1 MKQLKKTL
9 LTLVAL
15 LAVTTGAW
23 ADEKMV
29 TIKPST
35 MSSGAVTATGFGIIF
50 NANLYVNSKTATI
63 TTSEGVITKLVIKKG
78 DFYVDAFTEANVG
91 VAPGTITYGSDE
103 ITVTDINAES
113 VTLSRK
119 GDKNWSTSSIDVYY
133 ADAPASSGPEV
144 AWDKAKNTGSFTMP
158 GGNVTLEPDYYPQA
172 ELATAPTAI
181 PDVPATTDGA
191 ILSAG
196 TVKKAI
202 DNEMVT
208 DLQGTVMYYAAQVS
222 GDAAPTAPDYD
233 AEGWTEEVPTAANF
247 AQGKVYVWY
256 YIKGADG
263 NGDEYIFSD
272 SEITALGT
280 EGYVTIAAEP
290 TYAVT
295 FADDL
300 AEPDKWT
307 AEPAAGVKKGQTV
320 TVSYTG
326 TRKVLGVKAE
336 KKAAAAATTPL
347 DNTMTAWTA
356 GSYAVP
362 AGGLTYSDA
371 ITVSGDVTL
380 TLTDGETLTLNKGIS
395 LASGATLTIQ
405 GNGTMNVNG
414 TNESTASTVAGST
427 GTLILTSGTLTA
439 RGGNGGSIGQ
449 DFAFSN
455 GSAGGVA
462 INGNVVVNGGTLTAT
477 GGNGGNVGDMS
488 AYCNGGA
495 GVAAISGDL
504 TINSG
509 TVTSTNGAN
518 GQLGANTDDSSAGAG
533 GKAVAGTVTD
543 NR

>member
-1 MKQLKKTL
+1 MIQIKKTL

-23 ADEKMV
+23 AEEKMV
-29 TIKPST
+29 TINSST
-35 MSSGAVTATGFGIIF
+35 MSSGAVTATGFGIILG
-50 NANLYVNSKTATI
+50 ANLYVNSNTATI

-78 DFYVDAFTEANVG
+78 NVYVDAFTEANVG

-119 GDKNWSTSSIDVYY
+119 GTKNWSTSSIDVYY
-133 ADAPASSGPEV
+133 ADASAPSGPEV
-144 AWDKAKNTGSFTMP
+144 AWDKAAKTGSFTMP

-172 ELATAPTAI
+172 ELATAPTAVN
-181 PDVPATTDGA
+181 DVPATTDGA
-191 ILSAG
+191 ILNAG

-202 DNEMVT
+202 DNEMIT

-280 EGYVTIAAEP
+280 EGYVTLAAAP

-307 AEPAAGVKKGQTV
+307 AEPNTDVTKGQTV

-326 TRKVLGVKAE
+326 TKKVLGVKAE
-336 KKAAAAATTPL
+336 KKAAIPALSITNPVVGQVIGSDGKNYAYGSLPQGV
-347 DNTMTAWTA
+347 TAVA
-356 GSYAVP
+356 KICY
-362 AGGLTYSDA
+362 
-371 ITVSGDVTL
+371 VSGSNGLALALADEEGYMNWSTAI
-380 TLTDGETLTLNKGIS
+380 ETCAAHTPAFTGGTWK
-395 LASGATLTIQ
+395 LASKDEWDNMINAADSYEALRDGFSSV
-405 GNGTMNVNG
+405 GGTDMQSAIYWS
-414 TNESTASTVAGST
+414 STEDGS
-427 GTLILTSGTLTA
+427 
-439 RGGNGGSIGQ
+439 
-449 DFAFSN
+449 
-455 GSAGGVA
+455 GSAWDYYFGGV
-462 INGNVVVNGGTLTAT
+462 GGW
-477 GGNGGNVGDMS
+477 
-488 AYCNGGA
+488 
-495 GVAAISGDL
+495 
-504 TINSG
+504 
-509 TVTSTNGAN
+509 
-518 GQLGANTDDSSAGAG
+518 SSDTKDFYFRVRACLAF
-533 GKAVAGTVTD
+533 
-543 NR
+543 